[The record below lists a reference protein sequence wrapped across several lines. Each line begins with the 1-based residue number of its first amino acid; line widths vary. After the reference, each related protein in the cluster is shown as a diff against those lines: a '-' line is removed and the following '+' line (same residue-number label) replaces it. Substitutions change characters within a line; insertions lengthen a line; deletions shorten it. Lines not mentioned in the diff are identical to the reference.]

1 VASVLATTSDRASPE
16 QTGSRRPSVIHRLDP
31 RLRVLAAVAF
41 ALVTVALSQVPPLVA
56 AVLVALVVM
65 LIGRLPLW
73 HTLKRVMMMDGF
85 IIVMLLMLPF
95 TVPGDTL
102 FTLWGWPASAQG
114 LRQALVIALKAN
126 AVVLCLMALVG
137 TMEPPTLGHALARLK
152 VPERLIHLMLFT
164 IRYIDVIDQEYQR
177 LRIAM
182 KTRGFRPRNS
192 LHTYRSYG
200 YLIGMLLVRAL
211 ERSERILDA
220 MKCRGFTGRLPLL
233 DTLAFCRRD
242 LVYALIWAGI
252 LCALLAAEFLL
263 EGLHVS
269 LT

>member
-1 VASVLATTSDRASPE
+1 
-16 QTGSRRPSVIHRLDP
+16 
-31 RLRVLAAVAF
+31 LAASAF
-41 ALVTVALSQVPPLVA
+41 AVVAVALHHLMPLGIALGVA
-56 AVLVALVVM
+56 AMVMAVA
-65 LIGRLPLW
+65 RLPLW
-73 HTLKRVMMMDGF
+73 QTVKRVMMMDGF

-95 TVPGDTL
+95 TVPGDPL
-102 FTLWGWPASAQG
+102 FRLWGWPASAQG
-114 LRQALVIALKAN
+114 LHQALVIALKAN

-211 ERSERILDA
+211 ERSERILQA

-233 DTLAFCRRD
+233 DTLAYGRHD
-242 LVYALIWAGI
+242 AIAALVWGGI
-252 LCALLAAEFLL
+252 LVALLGSDILSGGA
-263 EGLHVS
+263 
-269 LT
+269 

>member
-1 VASVLATTSDRASPE
+1 M
-16 QTGSRRPSVIHRLDP
+16 
-31 RLRVLAAVAF
+31 
-41 ALVTVALSQVPPLVA
+41 
-56 AVLVALVVM
+56 VM
-65 LIGRLPLW
+65 AIARLPLW
-73 HTLKRVMMMDGF
+73 QTVKRVIMMDSF

-95 TVPGDTL
+95 TVPGDPL

-114 LRQALVIALKAN
+114 LHQAGIIALKAN

-164 IRYIDVIDQEYQR
+164 VRYIEVIHQEYQR

-211 ERSERILDA
+211 ERSERILQA

-233 DTLAFCRRD
+233 DTLTYQRHDVIAA
-242 LVYALIWAGI
+242 LVWSGI
-252 LCALLAAEFLL
+252 LVALLGSDILSGGA
-263 EGLHVS
+263 
-269 LT
+269 